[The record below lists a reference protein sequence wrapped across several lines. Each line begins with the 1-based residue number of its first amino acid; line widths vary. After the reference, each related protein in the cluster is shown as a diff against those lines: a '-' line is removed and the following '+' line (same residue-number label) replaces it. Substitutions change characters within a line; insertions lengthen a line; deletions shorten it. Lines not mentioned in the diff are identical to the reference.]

1 MWGGRVGDSSRV
13 RKGYQV
19 KTEEEEA
26 VGPRRATW
34 RTADGEGVMHRML
47 LRTWSSKHLVSHT
60 K

>member
-1 MWGGRVGDSSRV
+1 M

-26 VGPRRATW
+26 TGLRRATQ
-34 RTADGEGVMHRML
+34 RTADGEGVMHRLL
-47 LRTWSSKHLVSHT
+47 LRTWSSKHFLSHT

>member
-1 MWGGRVGDSSRV
+1 MWGGRVGGSSRV

-26 VGPRRATW
+26 TGLRRATQ
-34 RTADGEGVMHRML
+34 RTADGEGVMHRLL
-47 LRTWSSKHLVSHT
+47 LRTWSSKHFLSHT